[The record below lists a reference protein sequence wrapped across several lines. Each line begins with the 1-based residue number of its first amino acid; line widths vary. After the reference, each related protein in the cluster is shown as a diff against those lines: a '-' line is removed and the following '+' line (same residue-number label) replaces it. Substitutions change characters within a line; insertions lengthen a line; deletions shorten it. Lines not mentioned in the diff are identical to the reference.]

1 MKKIL
6 FLFVFSGFLSLVI
19 SPFLQRVNPAVFGN
33 EEESFGIQRLRE
45 KREAPPFSLKTL
57 EGNQIT
63 LADLKGKPILLT
75 FWASYCGSCKEEM
88 PIIEKFSAGKRDHL
102 NFFTMVIDGQNEKRV
117 QRFVKGSK
125 ITLPVILDV
134 KERVAREYGVRMVP
148 TTFLIDPAGMILGLI
163 VGERDWSLPE
173 VWPAIKEVFNLR

>member
-6 FLFVFSGFLSLVI
+6 FLFVFSGILTFVI
-19 SPFLQRVNPAVFGN
+19 SPLLQRVKPAVFGK
-33 EEESFGIQRLRE
+33 EEESFGIQKFRE

-63 LADLKGKPILLT
+63 LANLKGKPTLLT

-88 PIIEKFSAGKRDHL
+88 PIIEKFSVGKRDHL
-102 NFFTMVIDGQNEKRV
+102 NIFTMVIDGENEKRV

-125 ITLPVILDV
+125 ITLPVILDL
-134 KERVAREYGVRMVP
+134 KERIARMYGVRMVP
-148 TTFLIDPAGMILGLI
+148 TTLLIDREGIILGMI

-173 VWPAIKEVFNLR
+173 VWPAIKEVFNLH

>member
-6 FLFVFSGFLSLVI
+6 FPFLFPGLLVFMI
-19 SPFLQRVNPAVFGN
+19 SPVFQRADAAVFGKD
-33 EEESFGIQRLRE
+33 EECFGIQRLRE
-45 KREAPPFSLKTL
+45 KREAPTFSLKTL

-63 LADLKGKPILLT
+63 LADLRGKPTLLT
-75 FWASYCGSCKEEM
+75 FWASYCGSCKDEL
-88 PIIEKFSAGKRDHL
+88 PVIEKFSVGKRDQL

-134 KERVAREYGVRMVP
+134 KERIAREYGVRMVP
-148 TTFLIDPAGMILGLI
+148 TTFLIDSKSSILGLI
-163 VGERDWSLPE
+163 VGERDWLLPE
-173 VWPAIKEVFNLR
+173 VWPAIKQVFNLP